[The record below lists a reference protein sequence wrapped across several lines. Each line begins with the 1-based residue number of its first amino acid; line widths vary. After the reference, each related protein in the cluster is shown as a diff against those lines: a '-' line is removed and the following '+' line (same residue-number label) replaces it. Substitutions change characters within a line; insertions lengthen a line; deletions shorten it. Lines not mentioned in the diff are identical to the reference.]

1 MKTEDFSEETVATS
15 AASSSSRSQKCF
27 ICGNDLHSRAL
38 CPARDVTCRNCG
50 KKGHYQR
57 VCKSRPGR
65 NSSNVVASSNTL
77 VAISGS
83 THCLQKSIIKAL
95 FNNIQ
100 LSALIDT
107 GSSLSFLNEKHVA
120 KCKLKVE
127 PYLGKISMA
136 NSSMVTE
143 TEGVCKVNLKIENF
157 TYQNVELLVMKGLC
171 SYVLIGHDILNKHS
185 SVEIGFDG
193 NRPPLTICSLAI
205 AQVPP
210 VSLFSNLNP
219 DCRPLDTKSLRQTVE
234 DNIFMALEI
243 QKLLQEGVIEPSNS
257 PWRAEAF
264 VIRGENHKPR
274 MVVDYSQTINKYP
287 LPKIE
292 EVILKISKNKVFSK
306 IDLQSAYHQIPIQ
319 DSERHYTAFEACRK
333 LYQFLRVPFGVTNG
347 VACFQRVIDK
357 IIEDEELTLTYP
369 FIDDV
374 TVCGKDQKE
383 HDDNLEKLMTVAKK
397 YNLTLNADKCTYSSN
412 SVHFLGYIIQDGII
426 KPDPERLK
434 PLRDMPVPKDSSA
447 LQRALGMFAHYCRW
461 IPGFSKKI
469 RPLLG
474 KKLFP
479 LSRDAVLTF
488 NSLKDDVANAAL
500 TTIEDDIPFRV
511 ETDSSDFAIGAT
523 LSQAGRPVA
532 FFSRTLHAS
541 ELRHSSPEKEAYAI
555 VESLR
560 HWRHFLMGKH
570 FEVFTDQQAVA
581 FVFNQRHGSKIK
593 NEKLIRWKLELAS
606 FKFDIIYRPGKQN
619 VIADTLSRIT
629 GAITPRVDLYNLHN
643 SLCPPGVIRMHHWV
657 RCKNLPF
664 SLEDI
669 KKVTNSCLICNEL
682 KPRFVKNVGTFVKA
696 TAPFERLNLDFK
708 GPLPSVSRNHYI
720 LTIVDEFS
728 RFPFAIPCR
737 HATSRT
743 TPYNPAG
750 NGQVERYNGIIWKT
764 IQLALRSNS
773 MKTEQWE
780 GVIQTVLHSIHSLLC
795 TATNATP
802 HERMFSH
809 LRRSHNGCSIP
820 TWLTKPG
827 RVLIKNQMRANKYEP
842 IVQEVELIE
851 ANPDYAHAKLGDGR
865 KTTVSIRHLAPRG
878 ETTRSH
884 CLSTRNQLIEE
895 TVSEYLQ
902 ILNQLSKD
910 CDFTDAK
917 AEEYR
922 KEYIRDAFIRE
933 LKCPRIRLRLLEN
946 TSMTLD
952 QAFEQAR
959 TLESAEV
966 HAAFYMGSSF
976 PVQSAAM
983 KTEDF
988 SEETVATSAA
998 RGSSSEI

>member
-1 MKTEDFSEETVATS
+1 MKKREIGMARKRAENREGSLGFPGFVKPVFTQDSKPLGRRKRSLGHLGSVNPVLTKEE
-15 AASSSSRSQKCF
+15 
-27 ICGNDLHSRAL
+27 
-38 CPARDVTCRNCG
+38 
-50 KKGHYQR
+50 
-57 VCKSRPGR
+57 
-65 NSSNVVASSNTL
+65 
-77 VAISGS
+77 
-83 THCLQKSIIKAL
+83 
-95 FNNIQ
+95 
-100 LSALIDT
+100 
-107 GSSLSFLNEKHVA
+107 
-120 KCKLKVE
+120 
-127 PYLGKISMA
+127 
-136 NSSMVTE
+136 
-143 TEGVCKVNLKIENF
+143 
-157 TYQNVELLVMKGLC
+157 NVELLVMKDLC
-171 SYVLIGHDILNKHS
+171 SDVLIGHILNRHS

-193 NRPPLTICSLAI
+193 NRPPLTICSLAV

-219 DCRPLDTKSLRQTVE
+219 DCRPLVSKSRRQTVE
-234 DNIFMALEI
+234 DNIFMALEV

-257 PWRAEAF
+257 PWMAQAF

-274 MVVDYSQTINKYP
+274 MVVDYSQTINKYTLLDAYP

-306 IDLQSAYHQIPIQ
+306 IDLQSAYIQIPIQ
-319 DSERHYTAFEACRK
+319 DSERHYTAFEACGK

-357 IIEDEELTLTYP
+357 IIEDEGLTLTYP

-383 HDDNLEKLMTVAKK
+383 HDDNLEKFMT
-397 YNLTLNADKCTYSSN
+397 
-412 SVHFLGYIIQDGII
+412 DGII

-434 PLRDMPVPKDSSA
+434 PLRDIPVPKDSSA

-474 KKLFP
+474 KKRFP

-500 TTIEDDIPFRV
+500 ATIKDDIPFRV

-532 FFSRTLHAS
+532 FFSRTLHSS

-581 FVFNQRHGSKIK
+581 FVFNQQHGSKIK
-593 NEKLIRWKLELAS
+593 NEKLIRWRLELAS
-606 FKFDIIYRPGKQN
+606 FKFDIIYRPG
-619 VIADTLSRIT
+619 I
-629 GAITPRVDLYNLHN
+629 
-643 SLCPPGVIRMHHWV
+643 
-657 RCKNLPF
+657 
-664 SLEDI
+664 
-669 KKVTNSCLICNEL
+669 
-682 KPRFVKNVGTFVKA
+682 
-696 TAPFERLNLDFK
+696 
-708 GPLPSVSRNHYI
+708 
-720 LTIVDEFS
+720 
-728 RFPFAIPCR
+728 
-737 HATSRT
+737 ATSRT

-780 GVIQTVLHSIHSLLC
+780 GVIQTALHSIRSLLC

-809 LRRSHNGCSIP
+809 PRRSHNGCSIP

-827 RVLIKNQMRANKYEP
+827 PVLMKNQMRANKYEP

-851 ANPDYAHAKLGDGR
+851 ANPDYAHVKLGDGR
-865 KTTVSIRHLAPRG
+865 ETTVSIRHLALRG
-878 ETTRSH
+878 ETTRFEDNKGAEENVQAYPADGSKRADYVGCGVVIEDVMH
-884 CLSTRNQLIEE
+884 GYRLDTSCSIFTAEAVTIYRALQLIDSNMPRKYCIYTDSMSVLEALE
-895 TVSEYLQ
+895 NYNDRCHPVVCKILDITNRLYSKGFDIVFCWLPSHVGIIGNEQANSAAKSATTHLPLAVPLSDMKRVIMHHIFKLWQESWSQQLDNKLHSVKPVIGAWPVMPMRRTDVKLTRLRIGHTRFTHRHLLLGEDAPEYLQ
-902 ILNQLSKD
+902 PINSDSAITSEVSTEQNMNTVALRTRSRHRQPPAYLKD
-910 CDFTDAK
+910 
-917 AEEYR
+917 
-922 KEYIRDAFIRE
+922 YIRD
-933 LKCPRIRLRLLEN
+933 
-946 TSMTLD
+946 
-952 QAFEQAR
+952 
-959 TLESAEV
+959 
-966 HAAFYMGSSF
+966 
-976 PVQSAAM
+976 
-983 KTEDF
+983 
-988 SEETVATSAA
+988 
-998 RGSSSEI
+998 

>member
-1 MKTEDFSEETVATS
+1 MEQLLKPERFDIDPTCSNSETKWRHWKKTLGGIKTIIEENKLPLLCNYVASNVYQFINDCTTYAQAIAILDSLFIKKRNVIFARHCLSTRNQQTEETVSEYLQILNQLSKDCDFTDVKAEEYRKEYIRDAFIRGLKCPRIRQRLLENTSMTLDQAFEQARTLESAEVHAASYMGSSFPVQSAAMKTEDFSEETVATS

-27 ICGNDLHSRAL
+27 FCGNDLHSRIL

-77 VAISGS
+77 VAISRS

-95 FNNIQ
+95 VNNIQ

-157 TYQNVELLVMKGLC
+157 TYQNVELLVMKDLC
-171 SYVLIGHDILNKHS
+171 SDVLIGHDILNRHS
-185 SVEIGFDG
+185 SVEIGFD
-193 NRPPLTICSLAI
+193 
-205 AQVPP
+205 
-210 VSLFSNLNP
+210 
-219 DCRPLDTKSLRQTVE
+219 DCRPLVTKSRRQTVE
-234 DNIFMALEI
+234 DNIFMALEV

-257 PWRAEAF
+257 PWRAQAF
-264 VIRGENHKPR
+264 VIREENHKPR
-274 MVVDYSQTINKYP
+274 MVVDYSQTINKYTLLDAYP

-292 EVILKISKNKVFSK
+292 E
-306 IDLQSAYHQIPIQ
+306 
-319 DSERHYTAFEACRK
+319 DSERHYTAFEACGK

-357 IIEDEELTLTYP
+357 IIEDEGLTLTYP

-383 HDDNLEKLMTVAKK
+383 HDDNLEKFMTVAKK
-397 YNLTLNADKCTYSSN
+397 YNLTLNEDKCTYSSN
-412 SVHFLGYIIQDGII
+412 SVHLLGYISQDGII

-447 LQRALGMFAHYCRW
+447 LQRALGMFAHYCLW

-474 KKLFP
+474 KKQFP

-488 NSLKDDVANAAL
+488 NSLKDDVTNAAL
-500 TTIEDDIPFRV
+500 ATIEDDIPFRV
-511 ETDSSDFAIGAT
+511 ETDSSDLAIGAT
-523 LSQAGRPVA
+523 LSQAGRPVP

-593 NEKLIRWKLELAS
+593 NEKLIRCRLQLAS

-629 GAITPRVDLYNLHN
+629 GAITPRVDIQ
-643 SLCPPGVIRMHHWV
+643 S
-657 RCKNLPF
+657 
-664 SLEDI
+664 S
-669 KKVTNSCLICNEL
+669 
-682 KPRFVKNVGTFVKA
+682 
-696 TAPFERLNLDFK
+696 
-708 GPLPSVSRNHYI
+708 
-720 LTIVDEFS
+720 
-728 RFPFAIPCR
+728 
-737 HATSRT
+737 
-743 TPYNPAG
+743 
-750 NGQVERYNGIIWKT
+750 
-764 IQLALRSNS
+764 QLALSS
-773 MKTEQWE
+773 W
-780 GVIQTVLHSIHSLLC
+780 SD
-795 TATNATP
+795 TNAP
-802 HERMFSH
+802 LGSLQKSPFFFRGYKESH
-809 LRRSHNGCSIP
+809 
-820 TWLTKPG
+820 
-827 RVLIKNQMRANKYEP
+827 
-842 IVQEVELIE
+842 
-851 ANPDYAHAKLGDGR
+851 KL
-865 KTTVSIRHLAPRG
+865 LF
-878 ETTRSH
+878 
-884 CLSTRNQLIEE
+884 N
-895 TVSEYLQ
+895 
-902 ILNQLSKD
+902 
-910 CDFTDAK
+910 
-917 AEEYR
+917 
-922 KEYIRDAFIRE
+922 
-933 LKCPRIRLRLLEN
+933 
-946 TSMTLD
+946 M
-952 QAFEQAR
+952 
-959 TLESAEV
+959 
-966 HAAFYMGSSF
+966 
-976 PVQSAAM
+976 
-983 KTEDF
+983 
-988 SEETVATSAA
+988 
-998 RGSSSEI
+998 

>member
-1 MKTEDFSEETVATS
+1 MTYTHEPFVQLEMLLAETVE
-15 AASSSSRSQKCF
+15 
-27 ICGNDLHSRAL
+27 
-38 CPARDVTCRNCG
+38 

-95 FNNIQ
+95 VNNIQ

-127 PYLGKISMA
+127 PYLGKISIA

-157 TYQNVELLVMKGLC
+157 TYQNVELLVMKDLC
-171 SYVLIGHDILNKHS
+171 SDVLIDHDILNRHS

-193 NRPPLTICSLAI
+193 NRPPLTICSLAV

-219 DCRPLDTKSLRQTVE
+219 DCRPLVTKSRRQTVE
-234 DNIFMALEI
+234 DNIFMALEV

-257 PWRAEAF
+257 PWRAQAF

-274 MVVDYSQTINKYP
+274 MV
-287 LPKIE
+287 
-292 EVILKISKNKVFSK
+292 
-306 IDLQSAYHQIPIQ
+306 
-319 DSERHYTAFEACRK
+319 
-333 LYQFLRVPFGVTNG
+333 RVPFGVTNG

-357 IIEDEELTLTYP
+357 IIEDEGLTLTYP
-369 FIDDV
+369 FIDV

-383 HDDNLEKLMTVAKK
+383 HDDNLKKFMTVAKK
-397 YNLTLNADKCTYSSN
+397 HNLTLNEDKCTYSSN

-447 LQRALGMFAHYCRW
+447 LQRALGM
-461 IPGFSKKI
+461 KETQ
-469 RPLLG
+469 
-474 KKLFP
+474 FP

-500 TTIEDDIPFRV
+500 ATIEDDIPFRV

-593 NEKLIRWKLELAS
+593 NEKLIRWRLELAS

-619 VIADTLSRIT
+619 VIADILSHIT

-643 SLCPPGVIRMHHWV
+643 SLCHPGVTRMHHWV
-657 RCKNLPF
+657 CCKNLPF

-682 KPRFVKNVGTFVKA
+682 KSRFVKNVGTLVKA

-708 GPLPSVSRNHYI
+708 GPLPSVSLKKSLYFN
-720 LTIVDEFS
+720 
-728 RFPFAIPCR
+728 
-737 HATSRT
+737 
-743 TPYNPAG
+743 
-750 NGQVERYNGIIWKT
+750 
-764 IQLALRSNS
+764 NS
-773 MKTEQWE
+773 
-780 GVIQTVLHSIHSLLC
+780 
-795 TATNATP
+795 
-802 HERMFSH
+802 
-809 LRRSHNGCSIP
+809 
-820 TWLTKPG
+820 
-827 RVLIKNQMRANKYEP
+827 
-842 IVQEVELIE
+842 
-851 ANPDYAHAKLGDGR
+851 
-865 KTTVSIRHLAPRG
+865 
-878 ETTRSH
+878 
-884 CLSTRNQLIEE
+884 
-895 TVSEYLQ
+895 
-902 ILNQLSKD
+902 
-910 CDFTDAK
+910 
-917 AEEYR
+917 
-922 KEYIRDAFIRE
+922 
-933 LKCPRIRLRLLEN
+933 
-946 TSMTLD
+946 
-952 QAFEQAR
+952 
-959 TLESAEV
+959 
-966 HAAFYMGSSF
+966 
-976 PVQSAAM
+976 
-983 KTEDF
+983 
-988 SEETVATSAA
+988 
-998 RGSSSEI
+998 